1 MPDAFDC
8 PSCGERIQVHLA
20 PGTPMNCP
28 RCAAPVTVP
37 VAASDA
43 SMPMAAPVSPYGAGM
58 AQPVR
63 TGLAIAAMVCGIAG
77 VITCIFPL
85 GIVGLVLGI
94 VALVKTGREPQV
106 YGGRGMAIAGVCT
119 GAISTLIIV
128 PLLLVSILLPSFARA
143 RELSKRAVC
152 NANLKGIGMAMAM
165 YANENMEAFPPDL
178 DTLVAGGSIS
188 QGMLTCPSADAA
200 NYVYIRGLTTAAPPG
215 TPLIYEPI
223 ENHHNDG
230 ANILFTDL
238 HVEFIKPPK
247 LDEILAPYRNAE
259 LPEAAD
265 ELNPERRRDNGR

>member
-8 PSCGERIQVHLA
+8 PSCGERIQIHLV

-37 VAASDA
+37 AAASDA
-43 SMPMAAPVSPYGAGM
+43 RMPMAAPVSPYGAGM

-77 VITCIFPL
+77 LITCVFPL

-94 VALVKTGREPQV
+94 VALVKSNREPQV
-106 YGGRGMAIAGVCT
+106 YGGRGMATAGVCT
-119 GAISTLIIV
+119 GAISTLMI
-128 PLLLVSILLPSFARA
+128 LVAFVLIPILLPSLARA

-152 NANLKGIGMAMAM
+152 AEQLKGIGRAMAM
-165 YANENMEAFPPDL
+165 YANENRDAFPPNL
-178 DTLVAGGSIS
+178 DMLVDAGWINED
-188 QGMLTCPSADAA
+188 MLECPSADGAK
-200 NYVYIRGLTTAAPPG
+200 YVYIHGLTTAAPYE

-223 ENHHNDG
+223 ENHHNEG

-238 HVEFIKPPK
+238 HVEFFKPPK
-247 LDEILAPYRNAE
+247 LDAILAPYRNVPATA
-259 LPEAAD
+259 PA
-265 ELNPERRRDNGR
+265 R